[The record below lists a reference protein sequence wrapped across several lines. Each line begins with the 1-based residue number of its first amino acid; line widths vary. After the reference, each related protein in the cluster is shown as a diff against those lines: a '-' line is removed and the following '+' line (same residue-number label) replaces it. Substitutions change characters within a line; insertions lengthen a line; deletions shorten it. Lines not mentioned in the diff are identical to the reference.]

1 MELVELQCI
10 DNRLAHTRLKN
21 NNVEKL
27 LLLSIQQQ
35 NILQPLLVVQQQNQ
49 QHYVLIDGFKRY
61 RCAQKL
67 GINNAPVD
75 FIGTDVV
82 CGIVTLLQRN
92 ASKGLTTFEQ
102 AALVD
107 ELHRNHSMNI
117 YDIAKSLQ
125 HSPSWVSKR
134 IGLFDELSDLV
145 REKIMSGAFPIRA
158 YMYQIRM
165 FTRVHKVSA
174 SSVDACVKALSGKQ
188 LSTRELAILIPA
200 YFTGK
205 KELQELIDKGN
216 AHKVLTMIKDSVRVP
231 SATSAFTPKEHALVT
246 LLKRIV
252 HDISYMYN
260 RSKSINECNDLA
272 DLNTINIWCAELK
285 MHLPQLQKTV
295 QDLYDNTTRKTN
307 DSTDTVPAGV
317 Q

>member
-1 MELVELQCI
+1 MELVELQYI

-21 NNVEKL
+21 NSAEKL

-49 QHYVLIDGFKRY
+49 QHCVLLDGFKRY

-67 GINNAPVD
+67 GINIAAVD
-75 FIGTDVV
+75 VIGTDVV

-134 IGLFDELSDLV
+134 LGLFDDLSDLV

-158 YMYQIRM
+158 YMYQIRV

-205 KELQELIDKGN
+205 KELQELIDKGDV
-216 AHKVLTMIKDSVRVP
+216 HKVLTLIKDSVP
-231 SATSAFTPKEHALVT
+231 SVTTAVTPKEHTLVM

-252 HDISYMYN
+252 RDIRYMCN
-260 RSKSINECNDLA
+260 RSKSINECNELA
-272 DLNTINIWCAELK
+272 DLNNINIWCAELK
-285 MHLPQLQKTV
+285 MLFPQLQKTV

-307 DSTDTVPAGV
+307 NSTDTVPAGL

>member
-1 MELVELQCI
+1 
-10 DNRLAHTRLKN
+10 
-21 NNVEKL
+21 

-49 QHYVLIDGFKRY
+49 QHCVLLDGFKRY

-67 GINNAPVD
+67 GIKNAPVD
-75 FIGTDVV
+75 IIGTDVV
-82 CGIVTLLQRN
+82 SGIVTLLQRN

-107 ELHRNHSMNI
+107 ELHRHHNMNI
-117 YDIAKSLQ
+117 YDIAQCLQ

-134 IGLFDELSDLV
+134 LGFFDDLSDLV
-145 REKIMSGAFPIRA
+145 REKIMSGAFPTRA

-205 KELQELIDKGN
+205 KELQELIDKGD
-216 AHKVLTMIKDSVRVP
+216 AHKVLTMIKDSVP
-231 SATSAFTPKEHALVT
+231 SATTAVSPKEHALVT

-252 HDISYMYN
+252 LDIRNLCN

-272 DLNTINIWCAELK
+272 DLNNINIWCAELK
-285 MHLPQLQKTV
+285 VLLPQLQKTV

-307 DSTDTVPAGV
+307 NSTDTIPAGV